1 MFVPVSVDNTQ
12 SQSEQQRENEN
23 NIRISGTP
31 QTQKAELLL
40 LDDFFDTTVSDWFPW
55 LDFQSKITI
64 QFNF

>member
-40 LDDFFDTTVSDWFPW
+40 LDDFFDTTVSD
-55 LDFQSKITI
+55 
-64 QFNF
+64 